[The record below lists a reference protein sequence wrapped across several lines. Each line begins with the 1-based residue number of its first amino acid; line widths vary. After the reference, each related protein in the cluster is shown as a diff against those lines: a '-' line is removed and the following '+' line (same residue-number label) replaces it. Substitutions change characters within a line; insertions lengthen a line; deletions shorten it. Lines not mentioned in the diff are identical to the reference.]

1 MKYITDIAQAQTVLA
16 NNDIQLITF
25 DHNVSYDTGLSSMY
39 FDDFISNASG
49 CHEVQLFDGYLV
61 IYGDNVSKDDKYFK
75 RWQLEKMRKADL
87 LDLCDWLAGGYYD
100 MDNTKDD
107 LIHELMS
114 IDNEA
119 YYKAHFAESRYH
131 DLDYDFS
138 FTGYSQGDHY
148 YVKTVGNVE
157 AWLNADYLTN
167 IFYDSPISGNIEIN
181 INGVTIDDISIYEF
195 IQNEYAYWDK
205 DDFIKQASD
214 YFNDKD
220 YKDLLLEYL
229 ENNLSNSL
237 NYY

>member
-1 MKYITDIAQAQTVLA
+1 MTYITDIAQAKTVLA

-25 DHNVSYDTGLSSMY
+25 DHNVSYDTSLSQMY

-49 CHEVQLFDGYLV
+49 CHDVQLFDGYLV
-61 IYGDNVSKDDKYFK
+61 IYGDNVSKDDRYFK

-87 LDLCDWLAGGYYD
+87 MELCETMELYLNDD
-100 MDNTKDD
+100 MLKADYID
-107 LIHELMS
+107 ELMT
-114 IDNEA
+114 IDNEQ
-119 YYKAHFAESRYH
+119 YYKIHFAESRYH

-148 YVKTVGNVE
+148 YVKTVGDVE

-167 IFYDSPISGNIEIN
+167 IFYDCPISGNIEIN
-181 INGVTIDDISIYEF
+181 INGITIDDISIYEF
-195 IQNEYAYWDK
+195 IKDEYAYWDK
-205 DDFIKQASD
+205 DDFIKQAGE

-229 ENNLSNSL
+229 DDNLSNSL
-237 NYY
+237 DYY